1 MAKEFHDSVAQPVTV
16 TGTGNATLSTTTS
29 YPARRTL
36 QSVVSAGAVVQYR
49 IAAVDANGIETGE
62 WETGEGT
69 YLGSDIFQ
77 RTTPDAGA
85 SSAGGSAVPVNFAA
99 GTTKKFTLSINAD
112 VLRLLAAMTGGA
124 SLTYDSD
131 GDVATATINS
141 TTFTLG
147 YTTVAGKK
155 TWTSATGGGATITLN
170 YDSNGRFVSYS

>member
-16 TGTGNATLSTTTS
+16 TGTGNAALATTTS

-69 YLGSDIFQ
+69 YLGSDVFQ
-77 RTTPDAGA
+77 RTTPDAG
-85 SSAGGSAVPVNFAA
+85 SSTVPVNFSA

-112 VLRLLAAMTGGA
+112 VLRFIAAMTGGA

-131 GDVATATINS
+131 GDVATATING
-141 TTFTLG
+141 TVFTIG

-155 TWTSATGGGATITLN
+155 TWTSVAGGGSTITLN
-170 YDSNGRFVSYS
+170 YDSNGRFASYS